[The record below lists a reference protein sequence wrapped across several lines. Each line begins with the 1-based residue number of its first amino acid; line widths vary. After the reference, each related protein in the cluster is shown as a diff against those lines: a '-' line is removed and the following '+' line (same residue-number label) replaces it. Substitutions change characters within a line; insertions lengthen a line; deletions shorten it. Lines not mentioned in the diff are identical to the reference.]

1 MATLPPR
8 DASASRRRWRPLLR
22 LVFLLPVLTALLT
35 GVAGGLLRA
44 GVDVQPALPGG
55 WIAPAMLGHA
65 FLMICVFMG
74 TVIGLERAVALKA
87 AWAFAGPLASA
98 VAGLAWLGGADG
110 LARLL
115 ALAAGLGFVAVNI
128 KVYAL
133 QRAPH
138 TALLLVAAVAWAL
151 GLALHA
157 GGAAAGTV
165 VPWWFAFL
173 LLTIA
178 AERLE
183 MTRLMRRRRAAGP
196 ALQLIVV
203 VLLAGAALSGG
214 WPRAGGLLY
223 GAALSALAVWLLAFD
238 IARRTVHTEGLSRY
252 MAVCLLLGYGWLLL
266 AGAAWVAAAQG
277 LPFSD
282 MALHALALGFVFSMM
297 LGHAPVILPALARVK
312 LLFTAAWYVPLA
324 LLHGSL
330 VLRLAWGHGDAA
342 ARAAGAAG
350 NAAAIGL
357 FALTVLGSAIAWRLK
372 HPPEAL
378 PPRAAAAASSHETTA
393 SS

>member
-1 MATLPPR
+1 MQQAQR
-8 DASASRRRWRPLLR
+8 DAAAGRRRWSARPLLR
-22 LVFLLPVLTALLT
+22 VVFVLPVLLALLT
-35 GVAGGLLRA
+35 AVAGGLLRA
-44 GVDVQPALPGG
+44 GVGGVQTALPEA
-55 WIAPAMLGHA
+55 WLRPAVLGHA

-74 TVIGLERAVALKA
+74 TVIGLERAVALKK

-98 VAGLAWLGGADG
+98 AAGLAWLAGADG
-110 LARLL
+110 AARVL
-115 ALAAGLGFVAVNI
+115 ALVAGLGFVAVNVQ
-128 KVYAL
+128 VYRL

-138 TALLLVAAVAWAL
+138 TALLLVAAAAWAL

-157 GGAAAGTV
+157 AGAAAGAV

-196 ALQLIVV
+196 ALQAIVV
-203 VLLAGAALSGG
+203 LLLAGAALSAP
-214 WPRAGGLLY
+214 WPRVGGLLY
-223 GAALSALAVWLLAFD
+223 GAALSALAAWLLAFD
-238 IARRTVHTEGLSRY
+238 IARRTIRTEGLSRY

-266 AGAAWVAAAQG
+266 AGAAWAAAAAG

-297 LGHAPVILPALARVK
+297 LGHAPVILPAIARIK
-312 LLFTAAWYVPLA
+312 LLFTPAWYLPLA

-330 VLRLAWGHGDAA
+330 VLRLAWGHGDPA

-350 NAAAIGL
+350 NAAAIAL
-357 FALTVLGSAIAWRLK
+357 FMLTVVGSAVAWRLK
-372 HPPEAL
+372 HPPKAAA
-378 PPRAAAAASSHETTA
+378 PRAAAAPHETTA

>member
-1 MATLPPR
+1 MQRR
-8 DASASRRRWRPLLR
+8 DAAGRPRGRPLLR
-22 LVFLLPVLTALLT
+22 LVFVLPVLLALLT
-35 GVAGGLLRA
+35 AVAGGLLRA
-44 GVDVQPALPGG
+44 GVDVQRALPSG
-55 WIAPAMLGHA
+55 WVAPAMLGHA

-74 TVIGLERAVALKA
+74 TVIGLERAVALKK

-98 VAGLAWLGGADG
+98 AAGLAWLAGAD
-110 LARLL
+110 LAARVL
-115 ALAAGLGFVAVNI
+115 ALAAGLGFVAVN
-128 KVYAL
+128 VRVWRL

-138 TALLLVAAVAWAL
+138 TALLLVAAAAWAL

-196 ALQLIVV
+196 ALQAIVA
-203 VLLAGAALSGG
+203 VLLAGAALSAP

-223 GAALSALAVWLLAFD
+223 GAALTALAAWLLAFD
-238 IARRTVHTEGLSRY
+238 IARRTVRTEGLSRY

-266 AGAAWVAAAQG
+266 AGVAWAAAAWG
-277 LPFSD
+277 LPFGD

-297 LGHAPVILPALARVK
+297 LGHAPVILPAIARIK
-312 LLFTAAWYVPLA
+312 IWFSPAWYLPLA

-350 NAAAIGL
+350 NAAAIAL
-357 FALTVLGSAIAWRLK
+357 FALTVAGSAIAWRLK
-372 HPPEAL
+372 HPPAAAA
-378 PPRAAAAASSHETTA
+378 PRAAAAPHETTA